1 MRLVCIALLALV
13 GCDAA
18 ESQPPPSPQPPRAAA
33 APSAAPAEAAQPE
46 VPPESEPEPGE
57 SPEAEAEPDPR
68 PLLVVELKPSA
79 GSLKQQLS
87 VYARRGAKR
96 SQRVVLEM
104 GAPWCPPCKRAKA
117 LLAEESFAAA
127 LGDVVLLRVDSDQW
141 GDDLDALGFDSPVI
155 PAYYRLDDQGGPS
168 GEKVR
173 GDRWKT
179 KAQVREG
186 LLAFLTAS

>member
-1 MRLVCIALLALV
+1 MRVACIALLGLL

-18 ESQPPPSPQPPRAAA
+18 ESQPPPSPQPPQAKQ
-33 APSAAPAEAAQPE
+33 APDVAPDPPAEPE
-46 VPPESEPEPGE
+46 VAATPVAEPEAEP
-57 SPEAEAEPDPR
+57 PAEAEPQ
-68 PLLVVELKPSA
+68 PLLVVEIKPSA
-79 GSLKQQLS
+79 GPLEQQLRMH
-87 VYARRGAKR
+87 ARRGTKR

-117 LLAEESFAAA
+117 LLAEESFTAA
-127 LGDVVLLRVDSDQW
+127 LQDVVLLRVDSDQW
-141 GDDLDALGFDSPVI
+141 GDDLDALGFNSPVI

-179 KAQVREG
+179 KSQVREG
-186 LLAFLTAS
+186 LLVFLTQG